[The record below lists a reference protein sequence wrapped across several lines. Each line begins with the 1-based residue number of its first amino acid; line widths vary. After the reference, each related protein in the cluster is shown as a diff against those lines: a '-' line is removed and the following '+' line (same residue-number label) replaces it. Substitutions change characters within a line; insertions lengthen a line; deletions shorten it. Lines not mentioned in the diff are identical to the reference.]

1 MKNMNNRFFVRI
13 EIWLG
18 IPSVMQAGDKKMTY
32 KIQT

>member
-13 EIWLG
+13 EVRLG
-18 IPSVMQAGDKKMTY
+18 IHTIMQAGDKIMTY